1 MAALGLLVGGIVH
14 LAESAKRSITQTLA
28 RHSAAKLK
36 RALYQRPDHLFSGV
50 LNQRVRYT
58 WGELESRTAHYGRT
72 SVITQALNRFNGQR

>member
-36 RALYQRPDHLFSGV
+36 RALYQRPHHLFSGV

-58 WGELESRTAHYGRT
+58 WGELESRTAR
-72 SVITQALNRFNGQR
+72 IMPRNRRSTEGKKVATKH